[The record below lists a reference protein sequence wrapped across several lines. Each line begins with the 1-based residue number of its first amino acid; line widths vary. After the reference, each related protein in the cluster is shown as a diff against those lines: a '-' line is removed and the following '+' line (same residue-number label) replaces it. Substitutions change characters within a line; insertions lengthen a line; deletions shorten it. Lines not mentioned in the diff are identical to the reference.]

1 MSRALDFLPVFVHV
15 LLVRSKLF
23 WNIEMEIKSSK
34 YAAIKTLSYC
44 TLLTADRDTQVV
56 GPSQYFKMR
65 LFSAKLIGGISN
77 RMPETM
83 ILFCRLFKQI
93 LTGQISGF
101 SVIYTNTFYHN
112 ALHIRRRWQSFP
124 PFSPPPPP
132 PPSAYLRNSLSFPQT
147 FKDELSGVRMI
158 THAQWPNFLALVGGE
173 IFFPITHILH

>member
-132 PPSAYLRNSLSFPQT
+132 LLRLTLGIPCPFPRPSRTNCLACEWSRMRNDQ
-147 FKDELSGVRMI
+147 
-158 THAQWPNFLALVGGE
+158 
-173 IFFPITHILH
+173 IFWR

>member
-132 PPSAYLRNSLSFPQT
+132 PLLRLTLGIPCPFPRPSRTNCLACEWSRMRNDQ
-147 FKDELSGVRMI
+147 
-158 THAQWPNFLALVGGE
+158 
-173 IFFPITHILH
+173 IFWR

>member
-112 ALHIRRRWQSFP
+112 ALHIRRGWQSFP
-124 PFSPPPPP
+124 PFPPPPLLRLTLGIP
-132 PPSAYLRNSLSFPQT
+132 FPFPRPSRTNCLACEWSRMRNDQ
-147 FKDELSGVRMI
+147 
-158 THAQWPNFLALVGGE
+158 
-173 IFFPITHILH
+173 IFWR